1 MSGGLPVKYHERK
14 NQIMYSGN
22 QLIET
27 KIKNIKEIILK
38 KSDGLCFN

>member
-14 NQIMYSGN
+14 NQIMYGGN

-27 KIKNIKEIILK
+27 KIKNINRNNLK
-38 KSDGLCFN
+38 KIGWIVL

>member
-27 KIKNIKEIILK
+27 KIKNINRNNPK
-38 KSDGLCFN
+38 KIGWIVL